1 MRTPDETLESL
12 ALRALG
18 DQCQIPAEVEA
29 RILAAMGLPG
39 LEDEAID
46 DRHAPADRHARDDSD
61 PRPDRHAPQDHAGP
75 VHQPSSGVFAARGD
89 RAAKRA
95 LAALGEQCE
104 IPPELSDRLLDS
116 LLAPPGPVVARPPS
130 TDDRVFSRTPSSDAP
145 VVRLAPSEHG
155 PLLGFVRRER
165 KDRLRNK
172 RIGVIA
178 SLGAALLTALVLAL
192 GGPRQTP
199 PLDARAPVDVRATPV
214 SPEDPI
220 VDEVRWVVIGML
232 REVAR
237 DCHLDV
243 SSGVVWFEKTGYV
256 SVLDFSGKR
265 ACEPGCVDR
274 VAARF
279 RLAPH
284 DKSILVRLSV
294 SDVAKEGSPGRD
306 DGSRAPG
313 VSSMAVRLTTWW
325 VDES

>member
-39 LEDEAID
+39 LEDD
-46 DRHAPADRHARDDSD
+46 DKD
-61 PRPDRHAPQDHAGP
+61 APQDHAGS

-116 LLAPPGPVVARPPS
+116 LLAPPGPVVARTPS
-130 TDDRVFSRTPSSDAP
+130 TDAPVVSRTPSSDAP
-145 VVRLAPSEHG
+145 VVRLAHSELG
-155 PLLGFVRRER
+155 PLLGFVQRER
-165 KDRLRNK
+165 QDRLRNK
-172 RIGVIA
+172 RIGVLA

-192 GGPRQTP
+192 GGPSQTP
-199 PLDARAPVDVRATPV
+199 SFDARLPVDVRATPV

-220 VDEVRWVVIGML
+220 VDEVRGAVIGML
-232 REVAR
+232 QEIAR
-237 DCHLDV
+237 DCHLDL
-243 SSGVVWFEKTGYV
+243 SSGVVWVEKTGDV

-265 ACEPGCVDR
+265 ACEPGCVER

-284 DKSILVRLSV
+284 DRSILVRLSV
-294 SDVAKEGSPGRD
+294 SDVARSGSPGRD
-306 DGSRAPG
+306 DGARASG
-313 VSSMAVRLTTWW
+313 LTTMAVRLTTWW